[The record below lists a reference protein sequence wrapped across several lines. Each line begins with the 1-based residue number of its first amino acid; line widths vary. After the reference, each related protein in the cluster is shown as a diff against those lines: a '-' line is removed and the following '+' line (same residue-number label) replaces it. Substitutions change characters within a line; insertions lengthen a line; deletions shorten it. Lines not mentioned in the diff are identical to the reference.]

1 MLIKNGFMY
10 FFKRDKF
17 LRPIVIVNVAKIKNF
32 TGDELEGLVPT
43 VSYLMTYVIQKAL
56 IPGKAETMVTIIDLN
71 GVSMTQIPVKA
82 LKKVLQSSQTNFR
95 GRSYKTFILNANML
109 IRGSF
114 GIIKAMIDEFS
125 A

>member
-1 MLIKNGFMY
+1 MLTKNGFMY

-43 VSYLMTYVIQKAL
+43 VSYLMTYVIQKVL

-82 LKKVLQSSQTNFR
+82 LKKFL
-95 GRSYKTFILNANML
+95 
-109 IRGSF
+109 
-114 GIIKAMIDEFS
+114 
-125 A
+125 